1 MTFITAL
8 FIAISLGM
16 DCFAV
21 SLCAGTSH
29 HEKTWRY
36 SFRIAYHFGL
46 FQGGM
51 TFFGWLAGTTI
62 AQFVANYDH
71 WIAFALLAWIGVR
84 MIREGLDPN
93 RETCPADPSRGMT
106 LVMLSLATSI
116 DALAIGLSL
125 ALLQTSILQ
134 ASLLIGAVSLL
145 LSLLGLAIGNR
156 LGSLFG
162 KRMEIVGGL
171 TLSFIGLR
179 ILLSHLL
186 A

>member
-1 MTFITAL
+1 MTFFTAF

-21 SLCAGTSH
+21 SLCAGTSR

-51 TFFGWLAGTTI
+51 TFLGWLAGTTI

-93 RETCPADPSRGMT
+93 WETCPADPSRGMT

-116 DALAIGLSL
+116 DAMAIGLSL

-134 ASLLIGAVSLL
+134 TSLLIGAVSLL

-156 LGSLFG
+156 LGSFFG

-171 TLSFIGLR
+171 TLSLIGLR

>member
-1 MTFITAL
+1 MTFFTAF

-21 SLCAGTSH
+21 SLCAGTSR

-51 TFFGWLAGTTI
+51 TFLGWLAGTTI

-93 RETCPADPSRGMT
+93 RETCTANPSRGMT

-156 LGSLFG
+156 LGSFFG

-171 TLSFIGLR
+171 TLSLIGLR

>member
-1 MTFITAL
+1 
-8 FIAISLGM
+8 M

-21 SLCAGTSH
+21 SLCAGTSR

-51 TFFGWLAGTTI
+51 TFLGWLAGTTI

-93 RETCPADPSRGMT
+93 WETCPADPSRGMT

-116 DALAIGLSL
+116 DAMAIGLSL

-134 ASLLIGAVSLL
+134 TSLLIGAVSLL

-156 LGSLFG
+156 LGSFFG

>member
-1 MTFITAL
+1 
-8 FIAISLGM
+8 
-16 DCFAV
+16 
-21 SLCAGTSH
+21 
-29 HEKTWRY
+29 
-36 SFRIAYHFGL
+36 
-46 FQGGM
+46 
-51 TFFGWLAGTTI
+51 
-62 AQFVANYDH
+62 
-71 WIAFALLAWIGVR
+71 

-145 LSLLGLAIGNR
+145 LSFLGLAIGNR